1 MALTESWATPD
12 QGQKSLGVGLGGGPR
27 LEKAGLVSPLSV
39 EEKVHTQEK
48 TLTHYLPY
56 QCVAGRQV
64 ARGNM
69 SCQAGTLTWRQEGQW
84 QSLAAALTPLKAVL
98 GLGAP
103 PARPARAWRGPRTR
117 LLFQGATEAQGLW
130 F

>member
-12 QGQKSLGVGLGGGPR
+12 QGQKSLGVGVGGGPR

-64 ARGNM
+64 GSTTGQGVPLHPSHGRGL
-69 SCQAGTLTWRQEGQW
+69 SEDFLFSHFCQGIWA
-84 QSLAAALTPLKAVL
+84 
-98 GLGAP
+98 
-103 PARPARAWRGPRTR
+103 
-117 LLFQGATEAQGLW
+117 
-130 F
+130 